1 MESTSEEMWNRFIST
16 NLAFDNRIAEVA
28 DAKNNLQAQLAKVR
42 FVKSR
47 QLRIILVVPKRQ
59 TDQMTRFC
67 KEPRNICP

>member
-28 DAKNNLQAQLAKVR
+28 DAKNKLQAQLAKVR

-47 QLRIILVVPKRQ
+47 QLRSILVVPKRQ

-67 KEPRNICP
+67 KEPHNICP